1 MTKSKLIDKVAEKV
15 TALTR
20 LQTEIVIDV
29 VFDTMKN
36 ALIQGDKVEIRGFAN
51 FRLKTRNRRQGRNPK
66 TGEIVAVPGK
76 KVIFFKVGKELRE
89 LLASETQK

>member
-15 TALTR
+15 PALSS
-20 LQTEIVIDV
+20 LQTEIVIDL
-29 VFDTMKN
+29 VFNTMKN
-36 ALIQGDKVEIRGFAN
+36 ALIHGDKVEIRGFAN
-51 FRLKTRNRRQGRNPK
+51 FRLKTRNPRQGRNPK

-76 KVIFFKVGKELRE
+76 KIISFKVGKELRE